1 MPFVI
6 SDPRGEAREMQHF
19 CRMCIQ
25 WCSSCGERTVVAKI
39 LEFGERRQALIEEL
53 SRLILSERNL
63 ENEFEAVLELA
74 NRVCDRYG
82 LKKVA

>member
-1 MPFVI
+1 LQR
-6 SDPRGEAREMQHF
+6 RGERK
-19 CRMCIQ
+19 
-25 WCSSCGERTVVAKI
+25 VVAKI

-74 NRVCDRYG
+74 NRVCDRHG
-82 LKKVA
+82 LKQAA

>member
-1 MPFVI
+1 LQV
-6 SDPRGEAREMQHF
+6 RGERK
-19 CRMCIQ
+19 
-25 WCSSCGERTVVAKI
+25 VVAKI

-74 NRVCDRYG
+74 NRVCDRHG
-82 LKKVA
+82 LKQAA